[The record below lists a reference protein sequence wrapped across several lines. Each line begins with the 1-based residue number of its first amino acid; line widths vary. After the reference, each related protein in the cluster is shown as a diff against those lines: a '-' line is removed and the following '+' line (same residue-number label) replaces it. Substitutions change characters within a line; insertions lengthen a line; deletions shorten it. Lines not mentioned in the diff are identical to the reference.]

1 MAPAAIRSMT
11 CETAKQQI
19 FHANLLGDILASE
32 SLSLTCLLRVQLQS
46 IRSGPEVL
54 IHSARI
60 AVKTLG
66 TLVWNSAQCSAM
78 ALREPAQEASSTSP
92 MPMRHLRLSNG
103 SSTETPGLGHPS
115 PCGDPGLAPQGFDF
129 ASGAP
134 YKIRALTEKA
144 KRSTTEHSRTMRM
157 PIT

>member
-19 FHANLLGDILASE
+19 FHANFLGDILASE

-66 TLVWNSAQCSAM
+66 TLVWNSVQCSAM

-92 MPMRHLRLSNG
+92 MPT
-103 SSTETPGLGHPS
+103 STETPGLGHPS

-134 YKIRALTEKA
+134 KKIRALTEKA
-144 KRSTTEHSRTMRM
+144 NRSTTEHSRTMRM